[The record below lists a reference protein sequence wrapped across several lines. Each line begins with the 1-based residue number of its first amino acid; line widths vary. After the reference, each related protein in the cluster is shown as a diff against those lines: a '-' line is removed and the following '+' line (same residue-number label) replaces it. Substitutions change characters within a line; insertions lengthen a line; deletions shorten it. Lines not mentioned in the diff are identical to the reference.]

1 MKRLAA
7 LLCLLALLFALPARA
22 EFAVR
27 HGDRSHKRVCIT
39 VDDCADT
46 EMLRAIFE
54 LGQESDIPI
63 TFFTLGYVI
72 LDEDAPLW
80 REIAGSNCEIGNHGY
95 YHKSLPKLKQAEM
108 VQNLT
113 DMQNRLNE
121 VLGFD
126 YPVRVM
132 RPPYGAVRLGNESNK
147 AVVKGV
153 KAAGYEHA
161 VLWDVSQTDAEKCLP
176 QVQNGSILLFHTLEK
191 DLECL
196 RVILPE
202 LKAQGYEFV
211 TVSEML
217 QSLE

>member
-7 LLCLLALLFALPARA
+7 MLCALVLLCVAPARA
-22 EFAVR
+22 EFAVH
-27 HGDRSHKRVCIT
+27 HGDRSQKSVCIT

-54 LGQESDIPI
+54 LGQELEVPI

-72 LDEDAPLW
+72 KEEDAELW
-80 REIAGSNCEIGNHGY
+80 QEIARSDCEIGNHGY

-108 VQNLT
+108 VKNLT
-113 DMQNRLNE
+113 HMQERLNE
-121 VLGFD
+121 VLGFE

-132 RPPYGAVRLGNESNK
+132 RPPYGAVRLGKESNVR
-147 AVVKGV
+147 VVKGA

-161 VLWDVSQTDAEKCLP
+161 ILWDVSQTEAKKCLAA
-176 QVQNGSILLFHTLEK
+176 VQNGSILLFHTLKK

-196 RVILPE
+196 QEVLPA
-202 LKAQGYEFV
+202 LKEQGYAFL
-211 TVSEML
+211 TVSDML
-217 QSLE
+217 AAQ